1 MHINIRIFKT
11 CVCYCILLWQLP
23 YSVYTAGVKF
33 ILVVDH
39 KLSKAEEL
47 LNEMYKLY
55 SDYVLKNPFY
65 SVDMPIRY
73 THTCA
78 GVRKRS
84 VGN

>member
-1 MHINIRIFKT
+1 M
-11 CVCYCILLWQLP
+11 
-23 YSVYTAGVKF
+23 
-33 ILVVDH
+33 VVDH

-78 GVRKRS
+78 GGRKRS